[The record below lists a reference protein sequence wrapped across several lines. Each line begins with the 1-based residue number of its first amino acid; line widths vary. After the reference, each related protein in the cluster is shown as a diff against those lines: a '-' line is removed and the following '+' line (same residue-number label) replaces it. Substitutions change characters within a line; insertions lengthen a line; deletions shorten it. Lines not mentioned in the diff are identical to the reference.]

1 MYSLTIAAR
10 NCQSTLTHLSIAD
23 YNAFLTLTMLEYETG
38 LIKEKSP
45 SEPIRFT
52 ICRHYFYANTQ
63 KEEDHD
69 NM

>member
-1 MYSLTIAAR
+1 
-10 NCQSTLTHLSIAD
+10 
-23 YNAFLTLTMLEYETG
+23 MLEYETG

-52 ICRHYFYANTQ
+52 ICRRYFYANTQ